1 MKPEQ
6 LTNIGMGDTSKNSS
20 LFFIFFQF
28 FIFIVFHL
36 STKFNLFSIHQPNA
50 VNQKPTTMSL

>member
-20 LFFIFFQF
+20 LFFNFFQF
-28 FIFIVFHL
+28 LIFIVFR
-36 STKFNLFSIHQPNA
+36 TKSKPFSIHQPNA
-50 VNQKPTTMSL
+50 VNQKPIIMSL